1 MLPQLRYGST
11 AASSGISNE
20 RIPRRNASTGGNEM
34 MRATEREHATALQ
47 RKVDKRLANLEERI
61 QALREDGQPTIEA
74 ERLLQLMHRS
84 RACMQEQADLFSK
97 SLSLRQRQTTKRLSS
112 KSDSLPR
119 ADVRS

>member
-20 RIPRRNASTGGNEM
+20 RISRRNASTGGNEM

-47 RKVDKRLANLEERI
+47 RIAEVDKRLANLEERI

-84 RACMQEQADLFSK
+84 RACMQQQADLFSK
-97 SLSLRQRQTTKRLSS
+97 DK
-112 KSDSLPR
+112 
-119 ADVRS
+119 A

>member
-11 AASSGISNE
+11 VASSGISNA
-20 RIPRRNASTGGNEM
+20 RILRSNATTRGNEM
-34 MRATEREHATALQ
+34 MRATEREQAAAL
-47 RKVDKRLANLEERI
+47 RRVARVDKRLANLEQRI

-97 SLSLRQRQTTKRLSS
+97 DK
-112 KSDSLPR
+112 
-119 ADVRS
+119 A